1 MKNLNKCLYRLRG
14 FGINKKNSV
23 SCGTYPTYFQALQIS
38 KELILNKKYEKIRIE
53 RIALLKN
60 VTINTLAEKK
70 INN

>member
-14 FGINKKNSV
+14 FGTNKKNSV

-53 RIALLKN
+53 RITLLKN
-60 VTINTLAEKK
+60 VTIATLAEKK